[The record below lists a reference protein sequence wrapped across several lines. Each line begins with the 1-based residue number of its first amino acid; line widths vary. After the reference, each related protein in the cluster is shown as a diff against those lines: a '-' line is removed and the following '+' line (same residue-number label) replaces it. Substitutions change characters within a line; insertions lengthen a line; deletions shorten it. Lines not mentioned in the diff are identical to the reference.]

1 MQTLIPIRNTPT
13 YSSDNIQLSSS
24 SSSLQKVIMKIS
36 SNNKFLETHTILY
49 MSPTSPILQM
59 EEQRKRWYAT

>member
-1 MQTLIPIRNTPT
+1 MQTLIPIRKTPT

-36 SNNKFLETHTILY
+36 SNNKFLETHTMLY

>member
-1 MQTLIPIRNTPT
+1 MQTLIPIRKTPT

-24 SSSLQKVIMKIS
+24 SSSLQKVIMNIS

-59 EEQRKRWYAT
+59 EKQRKRWYAT